1 MRPDR
6 SRLDVISRHFSC
18 GARDPNALGRQETCH
33 LPPPRRVA
41 SRLIVVEGVGM
52 GLGWFDE
59 EGGAEGRRGGS
70 GAAVAAAGR
79 HFRLQRSSHFVLPS
93 GFPSVCRDPPRDA
106 FGFPL
111 GSRVTYEHAR
121 KRMRCTRARG
131 ARPREQR
138 QPGRRRFDKQYDM
151 LASCNFQVR
160 LFVPLFPTFPRP
172 PRTAASCQLFLSLS
186 KQQ

>member
-41 SRLIVVEGVGM
+41 PDRCGGSGDGM
-52 GLGWFDE
+52 V
-59 EGGAEGRRGGS
+59 RRGGRGR

-79 HFRLQRSSHFVLPS
+79 HFRLQGSSHFVLPS

-121 KRMRCTRARG
+121 KRMRCTR

>member
-1 MRPDR
+1 M
-6 SRLDVISRHFSC
+6 
-18 GARDPNALGRQETCH
+18 GAYAP
-33 LPPPRRVA
+33 
-41 SRLIVVEGVGM
+41 
-52 GLGWFDE
+52 
-59 EGGAEGRRGGS
+59 GGS

-79 HFRLQRSSHFVLPS
+79 HFRLQRGSHFVLTS

-160 LFVPLFPTFPRP
+160 LFVPLFPTFTRPQGQLLRVNSFFPSPNNNNSDGGRERRRGRRVASAAAAFLQLSSPFSLTPSFKTVHCLPRRGAL
-172 PRTAASCQLFLSLS
+172 RTAAIWTT
-186 KQQ
+186 